1 VGVCKASLETLCRY
15 LALRLKRHGVRVNA
29 VRPGLLDTASARA
42 TFGEDV
48 IESVAK
54 EMGELFLNPSSVAKV
69 CVALCSGLLDAV
81 TGQVIVAD
89 EGWSL
94 VSPITYITRHG
105 SPGSFPKKAVEPHEM
120 EPVRRG

>member
-1 VGVCKASLETLCRY
+1 
-15 LALRLKRHGVRVNA
+15 
-29 VRPGLLDTASARA
+29 LDTASARA

-48 IESVAK
+48 VEAVTK

-69 CVALCSGLLDAV
+69 CVALSSGLLDAV

-94 VSPITYITRHG
+94 VGPITFITRRG
-105 SPGSFPKKAVEPHEM
+105 SPGSFPKKAVEQHEIQ
-120 EPVRRG
+120 PVSRSSGATVRG